1 MANALHND
9 ASSYTNALAVVNGLD
24 LYVRGRITGLLSG
37 DHRSS
42 MIGAGTELFAIHPY
56 VAGDD
61 VRTIDWNVTARTSEP
76 HVKTFVAE
84 RALTSWII
92 FDASAS
98 MLFGTADRTKLD
110 VASGAALALSQLTTR
125 RNNRLGFTSFGTHGN
140 VSMTPR
146 QGRQGLITV
155 LTAIRNARSVDRS
168 ARTLGP
174 LGQLPDLDAALRA
187 CANIGRS
194 RQVLVVI
201 SDFRDAPSWATRL
214 PAIAARHDVI
224 AIEIHDPREEQIPN
238 VGVVLLTDPETGRRV
253 RVDTS
258 KSKTRQRFSEAAIAE
273 RQQLHQTLQ
282 RCNADHLRLSTS
294 GDWLAQLV
302 RFLELRK
309 AKR

>member
-1 MANALHND
+1 MTSMLAQQPSD
-9 ASSYTNALAVVNGLD
+9 ISALAAVNGLD

-42 MIGAGTELFAIHPY
+42 MIGAGTELFAIRPY
-56 VAGDD
+56 TPGDD
-61 VRTIDWNVTARTSEP
+61 VRTIDWNVTARTLEP
-76 HVKTFVAE
+76 HVKTHVAE

-110 VASGAALALSQLTTR
+110 VASGAALALAQLTTR
-125 RNNRLGFTSFGTHGN
+125 RNNRLGFASFGSHGN

-155 LTAIRNARSVDRS
+155 LTAIRGARNNSSTAPV
-168 ARTLGP
+168 LGP
-174 LGQLPDLDAALRA
+174 LGHLRDLDAALRA

-201 SDFRDAPSWATRL
+201 SDFRDTPTWVDRL
-214 PAIAARHDVI
+214 PAIAARHDVL
-224 AIEIHDPREEQIPN
+224 ALEIHDPREHAIPD
-238 VGVVLLTDPETGRRV
+238 VGVVLLIDPETGRRV

-258 KSKTRQRFSEAAIAE
+258 KAKTRQRFTEAAHAE
-273 RQQLHQTLQ
+273 RQQLRQTLQ

-294 GDWLAQLV
+294 GDWLAELV

-309 AKR
+309 AKRS